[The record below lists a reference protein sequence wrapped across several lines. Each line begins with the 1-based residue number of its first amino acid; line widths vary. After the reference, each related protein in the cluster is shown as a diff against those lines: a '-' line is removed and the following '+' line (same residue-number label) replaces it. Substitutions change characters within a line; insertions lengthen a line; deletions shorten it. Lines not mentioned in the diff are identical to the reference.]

1 MRHGG
6 TVAKKHQA
14 SHNRFFKLKNSNLKV
29 KVTTSFGVHWSSG
42 SRDIAHLICH
52 MTSQN
57 HIINV
62 YVTGGQ
68 GQV

>member
-1 MRHGG
+1 MG
-6 TVAKKHQA
+6 KLWLKSIKH
-14 SHNRFFKLKNSNLKV
+14 HTTDFFKLKNPNLKV

-57 HIINV
+57 HIINGH
-62 YVTGGQ
+62 VTGGQ